1 MVDKVA
7 QREKTLR
14 ARVQQLEIMVDR
26 SKLDK
31 QVKEIV
37 ESDFFQDL
45 QSKVTG
51 DARPLQKRR
60 VIFI

>member
-1 MVDKVA
+1 MVGKVA

-45 QSKVTG
+45 QSKVQG
-51 DARPLQKRR
+51 MRSRFKKEE
-60 VIFI
+60 

>member
-1 MVDKVA
+1 MA

-45 QSKVTG
+45 QSKVKG
-51 DARPLQKRR
+51 MRDRFKKED
-60 VIFI
+60 